1 MCLAICHERRRVPR
15 PFRALLR
22 PDVLPGAEE
31 NPASREQPAAEPLVG
46 GFEHTE
52 VIVVHVDV
60 VIALGGRAETERI
73 LRGPLKAVVADD
85 EPAIV
90 LGERGEPDAGQRLPV
105 LRHRRAEERRN
116 MCGIWLPWYV
126 AMLPATPNNAPVSG
140 LAPMIGATTN
150 MRSGGAS
157 GSTGRGRGGLFRIAR
172 TRSPTSVSASGAAD
186 SACPASARP
195 SASTMRSTAAATMN
209 GVGLASTGDL
219 TIAALQSSSSSS
231 TVKSRPRST
240 AVVVA
245 LSDRIHPMQ
254 AQTRQN
260 FRRNCGTQLAPIR
273 RVNDRWRI
281 RR

>member
-60 VIALGGRAETERI
+60 VIALGRRAEPERI

-90 LGERGEPDAGQRLPV
+90 LGERGEPHAGQRLPV
-105 LRHRRAEERRN
+105 LRHRRAEHARRN
-116 MCGIWLPWYV
+116 MRGFGTALVCGDV
-126 AMLPATPNNAPVSG
+126 AGNTEQ
-140 LAPMIGATTN
+140 
-150 MRSGGAS
+150 
-157 GSTGRGRGGLFRIAR
+157 R
-172 TRSPTSVSASGAAD
+172 TRIGLGPDDRRHDEHAV
-186 SACPASARP
+186 R
-195 SASTMRSTAAATMN
+195 R
-209 GVGLASTGDL
+209 GVGIDRPGTRRLVPNRPHEIAHVGFGERRRRQRLSSERPAIGQHDEEHCRRDDEWSRPREHGDL

-231 TVKSRPRST
+231 TVRS
-240 AVVVA
+240 V
-245 LSDRIHPMQ
+245 LDQR
-254 AQTRQN
+254 
-260 FRRNCGTQLAPIR
+260 L
-273 RVNDRWRI
+273 WL
-281 RR
+281 